1 MPLNTDVRKEVC
13 AGRVMVCLEVIH
25 ACVCV
30 CKTKGDRG
38 KDLQMYM
45 RETKRVGKRKG
56 KRKGTNVFMWEPERK
71 PGSMVYS

>member
-1 MPLNTDVRKEVC
+1 MR
-13 AGRVMVCLEVIH
+13 
-25 ACVCV
+25 VCV
-30 CKTKGDRG
+30 CKTKGDTG